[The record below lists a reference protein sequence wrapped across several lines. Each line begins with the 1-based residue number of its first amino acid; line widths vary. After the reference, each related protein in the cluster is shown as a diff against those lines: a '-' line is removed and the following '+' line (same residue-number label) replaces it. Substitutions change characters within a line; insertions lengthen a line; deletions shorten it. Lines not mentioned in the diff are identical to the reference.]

1 MRAINQH
8 GRRHRSV
15 VLAAVVVVDP
25 MDNLQPQ
32 MELLDKET
40 EAVTHKA
47 FKEAVAAAPAVQD

>member
-15 VLAAVVVVDP
+15 VQAAAAVVDP
-25 MDNLQPQ
+25 MDNRLPQ

-40 EAVTHKA
+40 KAATHKT
-47 FKEAVAAAPAVQD
+47 FKAAAAAALAVQD